1 MQKITTFKAF
11 YPYYL
16 SEHLHPVCRGLHYV
30 RSLSVILVALYA
42 FLTSQFLY
50 LLLLPFLGYGF
61 AWVGHFFVEKNRPA
75 TFDYPLYSLA
85 ADWVMLKDFLT
96 GQLDQKLKLHDL
108 D

>member
-30 RSLSVILVALYA
+30 GSLSVILVALYA
-42 FLTSQFLY
+42 LLTSQFLY

-61 AWVGHFFVEKNRPA
+61 AWVGHFFVEKNRQA
-75 TFDYPLYSLA
+75 TLDYPLYSLA
-85 ADWVMLKDFLT
+85 ADWVMLKHFLT

>member
-16 SEHLHPVCRGLHYV
+16 SEHLHPVCRGLHYIG
-30 RSLSVILVALYA
+30 SLSVVAVAIYA
-42 FLTSQFLY
+42 LLTSQYLY

-61 AWVGHFFVEKNRPA
+61 AWVGHFFIEKNRPA
-75 TFDYPLYSLA
+75 TFDYPMYSLA

-96 GQLDQKLKLHDL
+96 GQLDKKLKLHDL